1 LDPLEKA
8 TVGRADYRTR
18 AEREA
23 VLRDVSGAKV
33 FYQSCFQGSEG
44 ERENAR

>member
-1 LDPLEKA
+1 MEKA

-23 VLRDVSGAKV
+23 VLRDISGAKV